1 MDLSLWQS
9 WFHPQRAT
17 ANSRPSAQ
25 TQTCCF
31 SQGKKEHQNNA
42 VRAALLG
49 LFRIMIMQQSVNI
62 NYHGMS
68 LVLLR
73 WLWKVIMSRFLDMWF
88 TVAKKRKK
96 KTKMGPRKSHRNMK
110 RKRCEFGYH
119 YQSLS
124 LIVLDSTAVRKRK
137 IFMLEWS
144 SVQSMNSR
152 CSVSSWT
159 VENGLCCRYTTFIKS
174 MVWIEKHEGER
185 LNNIFSPENLGQL
198 EQYHS

>member
-42 VRAALLG
+42 VRSALLG

-73 WLWKVIMSRFLDMWF
+73 WLWKVIMSRFLDLWF
-88 TVAKKRKK
+88 TVAKKE
-96 KTKMGPRKSHRNMK
+96 
-110 RKRCEFGYH
+110 RKRQKWGLERVTEIWKEKDVSLVITIRVC
-119 YQSLS
+119 LS
-124 LIVLDSTAVRKRK
+124 LFLTPQQWEKEKSLCWSGVRCRAWTAGVPCHPEQWK
-137 IFMLEWS
+137 MV
-144 SVQSMNSR
+144 SVVDIQRS
-152 CSVSSWT
+152 
-159 VENGLCCRYTTFIKS
+159 
-174 MVWIEKHEGER
+174 
-185 LNNIFSPENLGQL
+185 
-198 EQYHS
+198 